1 MIIFGVENTIICFNE
16 IMQHFIYLDDNSY
29 NDLLNG
35 DYNDKISYETDN
47 DIESLFELR
56 KGNHKCML

>member
-1 MIIFGVENTIICFNE
+1 
-16 IMQHFIYLDDNSY
+16 MQHFIYLDDNSY
-29 NDLLNG
+29 NDLLN
-35 DYNDKISYETDN
+35 DDNNDKINNETDN